1 MRQTFV
7 ILIALLVIL
16 PWSYRSL
23 RPSNGC
29 PEAVPAACTECLGQD
44 PPAEHVDPADVED
57 RVLLNH
63 LNGEATRLIDAK
75 RTTSLSHLVKQL
87 DREQCELTLP
97 EPRPLAEGA
106 VEVYA
111 KARASVVVVAGIF
124 KCKNCSKWHSTTAS
138 GFVLTS
144 TGAVVT
150 NYHVV
155 NDREKETLLV
165 MTADQHVFPVEQ
177 VLAADRRN
185 DVAILKVDA
194 KDLLPL
200 SVTET
205 ADAAP
210 VGSTVSVISHPA
222 NRFFCYTTG
231 VVSRRL
237 KRHSADK
244 ETSDILITADF
255 ARGSSGAPVLNGRGQ
270 VVGIVRAT
278 DSVYY
283 SKEGDRQ
290 KNLQMVFKICV
301 PSASLL
307 HLVRDAASQ

>member
-7 ILIALLVIL
+7 ILIALLVLL
-16 PWSYRSL
+16 PWSYRRL
-23 RPSNGC
+23 RPSADC
-29 PEAVPAACTECLGQD
+29 PKAIPDVCTECLGQD
-44 PPAEHVDPADVED
+44 PPAEHVDPANVED
-57 RVLLNH
+57 RVLLNR
-63 LNGEATRLIDAK
+63 LNEEATRLIDAK
-75 RTTSLSHLVKQL
+75 RTTSLSDLVKQL
-87 DREQCELTLP
+87 DREQCELALP
-97 EPRPLAEGA
+97 KPHSLAAGA

-111 KARASVVVVAGIF
+111 KARAGVVVVAGIF
-124 KCKNCSKWHSTTAS
+124 KCKNCSKWHATTAS

-165 MTADQHVFPVEQ
+165 MTADQRVFPVEQ
-177 VLAADRRN
+177 VLAADRRD

-194 KDLLPL
+194 KELMPLP
-200 SVTET
+200 VTVT

-210 VGSTVSVISHPA
+210 VGSAVSVISHPA

-231 VVSRRL
+231 VVSRRSMH
-237 KRHSADK
+237 HSGDK
-244 ETSDILITADF
+244 ETTDILITADF
-255 ARGSSGAPVLNGRGQ
+255 ARGSSGAPILNSQGQ

-283 SKEGDRQ
+283 SKEGDQQ

-307 HLVRDAASQ
+307 HLVRGAAAQ